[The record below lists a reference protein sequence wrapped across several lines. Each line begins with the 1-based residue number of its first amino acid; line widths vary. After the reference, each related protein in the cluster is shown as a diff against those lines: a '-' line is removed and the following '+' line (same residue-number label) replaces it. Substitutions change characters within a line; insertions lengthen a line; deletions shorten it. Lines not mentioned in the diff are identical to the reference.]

1 MRRISRKYRIL
12 RNCII
17 GIVISALISFITIET
32 LIINSAHSEEE
43 EKIEYVVILGAGL
56 RGEELSLTL
65 YNRLKTGIM
74 YLNQNKQSKVIVT
87 GGQGPGEDITEAE
100 GMRRFLIA
108 RGIDENRIII
118 EDKSTSTFENLLYTK
133 RIFEEQ
139 FSYSDK
145 KIMIVTCDFHIFRAK
160 FLASRLG
167 FEPYGLPSPSV
178 SYLRPY
184 YYLREYFAVIKS
196 FLFDFK
202 SD

>member
-1 MRRISRKYRIL
+1 MISRKYKIL

-17 GIVISALISFITIET
+17 GIVILAIISFITIEV
-32 LIINSAHSEEE
+32 LIIKSANSEEA
-43 EKIEYVVILGAGL
+43 EKVEYVVILGAGL

-65 YNRLKTGIM
+65 YNRLSTAIM
-74 YLNQNKQSKVIVT
+74 YLNNNIQSKVIVT

-100 GMRRFLIA
+100 GMKRFLIA
-108 RGIDENRIII
+108 SGINKSRIII
-118 EDKSTSTFENLLYTK
+118 EDKSTSTFENLLFSR
-133 RIFEEQ
+133 RILEEQ
-139 FSYSDK
+139 LSYNDK

-167 FEPYGLPSPSV
+167 FKPYGLPSPSV

-184 YYLREYFAVIKS
+184 YYLREYLAVIKS
-196 FLFDFK
+196 LLFDFE